1 MQVTE
6 ALLRAIK
13 DTLNWNVIRMA
24 LVTGIPL
31 AILWMGIA
39 WFLWPWVTG
48 VMEMFIGWVPFSILK
63 ANGAFLIGGFVWM
76 AVVLVTFGVIV
87 ALFNPLIMRVVKSER
102 QTQFSILLLLL
113 IALGWTLF
121 GLLNWDL
128 VYSEV
133 KKVLAWFPF
142 QTLEAGMAVL
152 LAGLLFYNLFIAS
165 EAIVVLLMRRTFLH
179 YIQKRDYPD
188 LTPLAKEE
196 QRSYAGKMLKDIFIF
211 FILLLF
217 FFPLLFVPFFN
228 LFVQVV
234 LWAWLI
240 RDAYFKAVASLY
252 APQEEQERLRRH
264 EFVIWG
270 IAFTTSLLNLV
281 PVVNILTPF
290 FAMVAYLHWVLQNF
304 KVGKEA

>member
-1 MQVTE
+1 MRVTE
-6 ALLRAIK
+6 ALLRAIR
-13 DTLNWNVIRMA
+13 DTMSWNVIRIA
-24 LVTGIPL
+24 LTAGIPL
-31 AILWMGIA
+31 AIVWIA
-39 WFLWPWVTG
+39 AAYYLWPWVSG
-48 VMEMFIGWVPFSILK
+48 VMEMLIDWVPFSILK

-76 AVVLVTFGVIV
+76 ALVLVTFGIVV
-87 ALFNPLIMRVVKSER
+87 ALFNPLILRLVRSER
-102 QTQFSILLLLL
+102 QTQFSILMLLL

-121 GLLNWDL
+121 GLLHWDL

-142 QTLEAGMAVL
+142 QTLQAGVAML
-152 LAGLLFYNLFIAS
+152 LAGMLFYNLFIAS
-165 EAIVVLLMRRTFLH
+165 EAVVVLLARRRFLH
-179 YIQKRDYPD
+179 YIQKRDYPA
-188 LTPLAKEE
+188 LEPLPGEE
-196 QRSYAGKMLKDIFIF
+196 QKSYTGRMIKDVILF
-211 FILLLF
+211 FLLLLL

-240 RDAYFKAVASLY
+240 RDAYFRATASLY

-270 IAFTTSLLNLV
+270 IAFVTSLLNLV

-290 FAMVAYLHWVLQNF
+290 FALVAYLHWILSELHS
-304 KVGKEA
+304 GREA

>member
-1 MQVTE
+1 MRVSE

-13 DTLNWNVIRMA
+13 DTLGWNVIKIA
-24 LVTGIPL
+24 LFTGIPL
-31 AILWMGIA
+31 AIVWIGA
-39 WFLWPWVTG
+39 AYYLWPWVTG
-48 VMEMFIGWVPFSILK
+48 VMEMLIGWVPFSILK

-76 AVVLVTFGVIV
+76 AVVLVTFGVIA
-87 ALFNPLIMRVVKSER
+87 ALFNPLIMRLVKSER

-121 GLLNWDL
+121 GLLNWDF
-128 VYSEV
+128 VYTEV
-133 KKVLAWFPF
+133 KKVLEWFPF
-142 QTLEAGMAVL
+142 QTLETGVAILLSGM
-152 LAGLLFYNLFIAS
+152 LFYNMFIAS
-165 EAIVVLLMRRTFLH
+165 EAIVVLLMRRSFLH
-179 YIQKRDYPD
+179 YIQKRDYPEIE
-188 LTPLAKEE
+188 PLVKEE
-196 QRSYAGKMLKDIFIF
+196 QKSFTGKMLWDVALF
-211 FILLLF
+211 FILLLL

-240 RDAYFKAVASLY
+240 RDAYFKSVAALY
-252 APQEEQERLRRH
+252 APEEERQRLQKH

-290 FAMVAYLHWVLQNF
+290 FAMVAYLHWILLDL
-304 KVGKEA
+304 KPAEDA